1 MNFSACKILV
11 LPYTPTLSH
20 LSRPLEISKKLSLN
34 GCAISFGG
42 NSSKTSFIRDE
53 GFEVHPI
60 YEPDPDLLFNNIRNK
75 KIKFIDNHI
84 IDHMI
89 ESDLQLFNKIKPD
102 LVITDG
108 RFSAMVST
116 QIAGV
121 KHISIV
127 NASSTSYRAIPYF
140 PILKGDKVDQYPPV
154 SFLPRLLN
162 PINIKFEMFVFD
174 NIMGVFKSLSK
185 KYRLKHNVTATNCLC
200 GVGLTLLADIP
211 EFFPTKNIPFNYH
224 YIGPVTWKAP
234 KSKEL
239 PEWWPVNK
247 NGKKLVYLTMGTTG
261 ESDLFQKVY
270 DTFKN
275 SQDIISIITTG
286 NQSDGIKSIPGK
298 VYVTD
303 FMDGDMIMEKADIVV
318 CHGGNGTIYQ
328 ALSHGKPIIGIPTI
342 PDQEFNMRRVTA
354 LGTGK
359 SISLKKAV
367 QNPGSIIEAIQEMI
381 QRYSVYKENTTKIKK
396 ILQKYDGANTGATI
410 IKQFLKAYR

>member
-1 MNFSACKILV
+1 MKFSAFKILV

-20 LSRPLEISKKLSLN
+20 LSRSLEISKELSLN
-34 GCAISFGG
+34 GCKISFGG
-42 NSSKTSFIRDE
+42 SSSKTSFIQDE
-53 GFEVHPI
+53 EFEVHPV

-75 KIKFIDNHI
+75 KIKFIDN
-84 IDHMI
+84 DTLNQMI

-116 QIAGV
+116 QIAGL
-121 KHISIV
+121 KHIAIV

-154 SFLPRLLN
+154 NFLPRLLN
-162 PINIKFEMFVFD
+162 PINLKFEMFFFD

-185 KYRLKHNVTATNCLC
+185 KYRLKHKVTATNCLC
-200 GVGLTLLADIP
+200 GVDLTLLADLP
-211 EFFPTKNIPFNYH
+211 EFFPTKNLPSNYH
-224 YIGPVTWKAP
+224 YIGPVTWKPP

-261 ESDLFQKVY
+261 ESELFQRVY
-270 DTFKN
+270 DAFKN

-303 FMDGDMIMEKADIVV
+303 FMDGDMVMEKADMVV

-342 PDQEFNMRRVTA
+342 PDQQFNMRMVEA

-367 QNPGSIIEAIQEMI
+367 QNPESIIETIQEI
-381 QRYSVYKENTTKIKK
+381 VQKNNIYKENTTKLKK
-396 ILQKYDGANTGATI
+396 MLLTYDGAATGATI
-410 IKQFLKAYR
+410 IKHFLKDF